1 MKYYFQLVGFGF
13 IQLLNVCVIA
23 VLIAT
28 GCDTKV
34 ETKEADPLQ
43 ANINMY
49 SHVWDEILNQRKI
62 GVFNDNNFSPDI
74 VLHTG
79 ATDIKGIDSV
89 KNYYNNFLTGFSN
102 IQFTVKD
109 IFGQGDKLVK
119 HWALEGTHT
128 GIFFGIP
135 ATGNSVSIE
144 GTTLVRMVN
153 GKIAEER
160 DFFDNLEFSRQL
172 GLIPR

>member
-1 MKYYFQLVGFGF
+1 MKYYFNPVAIGC
-13 IQLLNVCVIA
+13 IRLLFVFVSIA
-23 VLIAT
+23 FTAA
-28 GCDTKV
+28 GCNTKQ
-34 ETKEADPLQ
+34 ETKEASPVET
-43 ANINMY
+43 NIKMY

-74 VLHTG
+74 VLHAG
-79 ATDIKGIDSV
+79 ATEIKGIDSV
-89 KNYYNNFLTGFSN
+89 KNYYNNFLTGFTN

-109 IFGQGDKLVK
+109 IFGNGDKLVK
-119 HWALEGTHT
+119 YWVFKGTHT
-128 GIFFGIP
+128 GIFFGIA

>member
-1 MKYYFQLVGFGF
+1 MKYYFHPVGFGF
-13 IQLLNVCVIA
+13 IQLLIVYVIA
-23 VLIAT
+23 VLIAA
-28 GCDTKV
+28 GCNTKQ
-34 ETKEADPLQ
+34 ETKEASPVET
-43 ANINMY
+43 NIKMY

-74 VLHTG
+74 VLHAG
-79 ATDIKGIDSV
+79 ATEIKGIDSV
-89 KNYYNNFLTGFSN
+89 KNYYNNFLTGFTN

-109 IFGQGDKLVK
+109 IFGNGDKLVK
-119 HWALEGTHT
+119 YWVFKGTHT
-128 GIFFGIP
+128 GLFFGIA

-153 GKIAEER
+153 GKNAEER
-160 DFFDNLEFSRQL
+160 DFFDNLVFSRQL

>member
-1 MKYYFQLVGFGF
+1 MKYYFHPVGFGF
-13 IQLLNVCVIA
+13 IQFLIAGVIA

-28 GCDTKV
+28 SCGTKQESKEPNPV
-34 ETKEADPLQ
+34 E
-43 ANINMY
+43 ANIKMY

-74 VLHTG
+74 IVHAG

-89 KNYYNNFLTGFSN
+89 KNYYNNFLTGFTN

-109 IFGQGDKLVK
+109 IFGNGDKLVK
-119 HWALEGTHT
+119 YWVFKGTHT
-128 GIFFGIP
+128 GLFFGIA

>member
-1 MKYYFQLVGFGF
+1 MKYYFHPVGFGF
-13 IQLLNVCVIA
+13 IQFYIAGVIA

-28 GCDTKV
+28 SCDTKQEFKEPSPV
-34 ETKEADPLQ
+34 E
-43 ANINMY
+43 ANIKMY

-74 VLHTG
+74 IVHAG

-89 KNYYNNFLTGFSN
+89 KNYYNNFLTGFTN

-119 HWALEGTHT
+119 YWVFKGTHS
-128 GIFFGIP
+128 GVFFGIA
-135 ATGNSVSIE
+135 ATGKTVSIE
-144 GTTLVRMVN
+144 GTTLVRMVG
-153 GKIAEER
+153 GKIAEDR
-160 DFFDNLEFSRQL
+160 DFFDNLEFSQQL
-172 GLIPR
+172 GLIAR

>member
-1 MKYYFQLVGFGF
+1 MKYYFNPVVIGY
-13 IQLLNVCVIA
+13 IQLLLVSLTT
-23 VLIAT
+23 VLIAA
-28 GCDTKV
+28 GCNTKQ
-34 ETKEADPLQ
+34 ETKEASPVET
-43 ANINMY
+43 NIKMY

-74 VLHTG
+74 VLHAGVTE
-79 ATDIKGIDSV
+79 IKGIDSV
-89 KNYYNNFLTGFSN
+89 KNYYNNFLTGFTN

-109 IFGQGDKLVK
+109 IFGNGDKLVK
-119 HWALEGTHT
+119 YWVFKGTHT
-128 GIFFGIP
+128 GLFFGIA